1 MTDTFF
7 SEFLKAEIFFKQN
20 KGDNDFDERKK
31 VFFALYSYVLSC
43 KWHDTIRT
51 HDLMKNIRF
60 SSADAAQ
67 HMGISPNTVRS
78 ARSSASNRLYSLF
91 GKNVGKT
98 VGASFALIV
107 VWFTTGFWHG
117 ASWAYIIWG
126 GLNGLAIILT
136 LWFDPVFIALKK
148 RFHIKESSFGWRAFA
163 TLRTFFIV
171 TMIKVF
177 PEVGDFKSGINY
189 WIHCFKN
196 WNLKAASICLLL
208 LTAEKRWMIL

>member
-91 GKNVGKT
+91 GKNVFQIIESGSSYELKGIYDLVYILSCNYDNAEHFIPISLIEEIT
-98 VGASFALIV
+98 AVPRECISQYSVEELSSELSFIRCYDMLKM
-107 VWFTTGFWHG
+107 HRRLQKLDMDKLH
-117 ASWAYIIWG
+117 YI
-126 GLNGLAIILT
+126 LDVMREAV
-136 LWFDPVFIALKK
+136 FDYSQEDCINTK
-148 RFHIKESSFGWRAFA
+148 RFEL
-163 TLRTFFIV
+163 LREI
-171 TMIKVF
+171 
-177 PEVGDFKSGINY
+177 
-189 WIHCFKN
+189 IH
-196 WNLKAASICLLL
+196 A
-208 LTAEKRWMIL
+208 